1 MSTLDT
7 FTENLGRVWDNL
19 AEGWRELRER
29 AGTALTRFSP
39 LARRG
44 TVETAEEQIMQRA
57 ARWGIIAADVRET
70 ATEVR
75 VRIEAPG
82 MEPDQFDLTVEDSV
96 LRVRGEKH
104 VQRESQE
111 GRFHVLE
118 CAYGSFERA
127 VSLPAEVDDS
137 RATARY
143 RRGVLEVTLPK
154 TRAARRNRIEVKG

>member
-1 MSTLDT
+1 MSTFDT
-7 FTENLGRVWDNL
+7 VTENLSRAWDNL

-29 AGTALTRFSP
+29 AGAALTRFNP
-39 LARRG
+39 RMRRG
-44 TVETAEEQIMQRA
+44 ALETTDERIMRHA
-57 ARWGIIAADVRET
+57 SRWGLIAADMRET

-82 MEPDQFDLTVEDSV
+82 MEADQFDLTVEDGM

-127 VSLPAEVDDS
+127 IGLPAEVDDS

-154 TRAARRNRIEVKG
+154 AHAASRSRIEVRG